1 MEVCMKKII
10 IVLLCI
16 CFLCGCSRK
25 DMTIEDR
32 DFVLSDTNITT
43 KDIMVG
49 STSEEFKIAYSDFV
63 KTIGVMYSDD
73 NSIKESTIDKIDY
86 DKSCRVYL
94 PAICIDDNCMSTND
108 FIKQNKI
115 KNGIDNW
122 FSENTDYLD
131 SHTVIYKCL
140 IFTFENG
147 NVYNIESYEKNYND
161 ETT

>member
-1 MEVCMKKII
+1 MKKTII
-10 IVLLCI
+10 ILLCI
-16 CFLCGCSRK
+16 CFLCGCSSK
-25 DMTIEDR
+25 NISLKNS

-43 KDIMVG
+43 KNIKIG
-49 STSEEFKIAYSDFV
+49 SSSEDFKKAYSNIDN
-63 KTIGVMYSDD
+63 GVGVDYFGD
-73 NSIKESTIDKIDY
+73 NSNSISKNSINEIDY
-86 DKSCRVYL
+86 SKKCSIYIS
-94 PAICIDDNCMSTND
+94 AICIDGKCMSTSE

-131 SHTVIYKCL
+131 SHSAIYKCL

>member
-1 MEVCMKKII
+1 MKKII

-25 DMTIEDR
+25 DMTLEDR

-49 STSEEFKIAYSDFV
+49 STSEEFKNAYSDFV
-63 KTIGVMYSDD
+63 RTIGVMYSDD

-94 PAICIDDNCMSTND
+94 SAICIDDNCMSTND

-115 KNGIDNW
+115 KNGIIAKK
-122 FSENTDYLD
+122 
-131 SHTVIYKCL
+131 HK
-140 IFTFENG
+140 
-147 NVYNIESYEKNYND
+147 K
-161 ETT
+161 

>member
-1 MEVCMKKII
+1 MKRL
-10 IVLLCI
+10 VLIFAMVFC
-16 CFLCGCSRK
+16 LCGCSSK
-25 DMTIEDR
+25 QTTFTNN
-32 DFVLSDTNITT
+32 DFALSETNITS
-43 KDIMVG
+43 KGIMCG
-49 STSEEFKIAYSDFV
+49 STSEEFKTAYSDFV

-94 PAICIDDNCMSTND
+94 SAICIDDDCISTND

-122 FSENTDYLD
+122 FSENTEYLD
-131 SHTVIYKCL
+131 SHTAIYKCL

-161 ETT
+161 EK

>member
-1 MEVCMKKII
+1 MKKII

-16 CFLCGCSRK
+16 CFLCGCSQK
-25 DMTIEDR
+25 NISLEDG

-43 KDIMVG
+43 KNIMVG
-49 STSEEFKIAYSDFV
+49 STSEEFKIAYLDFV
-63 KTIGVMYSDD
+63 KIIGVMYSDD
-73 NSIKESTIDKIDY
+73 SSIKESTIDKIDY
-86 DKSCRVYL
+86 NKSCRVYL
-94 PAICIDDNCMSTND
+94 SAICIDNNCMSTND

-131 SHTVIYKCL
+131 DHTAIYKCL
-140 IFTFENG
+140 ILTFENG
-147 NVYNIESYEKNYND
+147 NVCNIESYEKNYNK

>member
-1 MEVCMKKII
+1 MKKII

-16 CFLCGCSRK
+16 FCLCGCSRK
-25 DMTIEDR
+25 NMSLENN
-32 DFVLSDTNITT
+32 DFVLSDTNTTT

-49 STSEEFKIAYSDFV
+49 STSEEFKNAYSDFV

-73 NSIKESTIDKIDY
+73 NSINESTIDKINY
-86 DKSCRVYL
+86 NKSCRVYL
-94 PAICIDDNCMSTND
+94 SAICIDNNCMSTND

-131 SHTVIYKCL
+131 SHTAIYKCL

>member
-1 MEVCMKKII
+1 MKKII

-16 CFLCGCSRK
+16 CFLCGCSQK
-25 DMTIEDR
+25 NMSLEDS

-43 KDIMVG
+43 KDVMVG
-49 STSEEFKIAYSDFV
+49 STSEEFKIAYSNFV
-63 KTIGVMYSDD
+63 KTIGVIYSDD

-94 PAICIDDNCMSTND
+94 SAICIDDNCMSTND

-131 SHTVIYKCL
+131 NHTVIYKCL
-140 IFTFENG
+140 VFTFENG
-147 NVYNIESYEKNYND
+147 NVYNIESYEKNYNN